1 MPIGLIANK
10 GDMTFKKILLIISG
24 FICLILGG
32 VGIILPLLPTTP
44 LVLLAAICFSAANE
58 KLNNWL
64 SRSRLFGPYIE
75 NYRTGQGIS
84 KCRKIVSVVYLW
96 IGLVTSMIV
105 IQTTAIYII
114 LSIVGIGV
122 TIHILMIKTKKK

>member
-1 MPIGLIANK
+1 M
-10 GDMTFKKILLIISG
+10 
-24 FICLILGG
+24 
-32 VGIILPLLPTTP
+32 PLLPTTP